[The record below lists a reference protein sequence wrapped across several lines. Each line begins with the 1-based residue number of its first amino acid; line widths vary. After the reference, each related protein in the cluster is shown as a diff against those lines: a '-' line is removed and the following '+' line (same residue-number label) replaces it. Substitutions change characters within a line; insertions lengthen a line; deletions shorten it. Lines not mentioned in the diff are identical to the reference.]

1 MRLAALNAAALSVRP
16 IPRTMLSFS
25 LRIAVEA
32 GQQPP
37 VVQLLLQRVVVS
49 ALPHLPE
56 HRDDPGQ
63 DDDVE
68 RRDQE
73 QEEPGQQVP
82 TMLVVYCRCE
92 PEILSRSPGRKG
104 RRRPA

>member
-1 MRLAALNAAALSVRP
+1 
-16 IPRTMLSFS
+16 MLSFS

-56 HRDDPGQ
+56 HRDDPDQ
-63 DDDVE
+63 DDGVE

-73 QEEPGQQVP
+73 QEEPGHAGADDVGGVLQVRAGDP
-82 TMLVVYCRCE
+82 
-92 PEILSRSPGRKG
+92 
-104 RRRPA
+104 

>member
-1 MRLAALNAAALSVRP
+1 LNAAALGVRP

-73 QEEPGQQVP
+73 QEEPGHAGADDVGGVLQVRAGDP
-82 TMLVVYCRCE
+82 
-92 PEILSRSPGRKG
+92 
-104 RRRPA
+104 